1 MTQVETAKAI
11 AKPVGELGGAF
22 MLDGAT
28 YARGAE
34 LGFSGIDFYVLGRG
48 GVLGDTNPDVVSSA
62 FFFWNPEQVR
72 TQWELG
78 RKVMD
83 PAKAA
88 VEWADLCHA
97 YGEAHLPDFDGFNR
111 FSELVAKVCDAAS
124 PAGAALF
131 AGWRTLPVPGVDRPK
146 ARAQHYLNSLRE
158 LRGGLHGGSIL
169 AMGLSPAEAVAVHSP
184 GMAPVFGWDVS
195 TIPIDDISKSEWKTA
210 EAGTDLAMARV
221 LHALTAEEC
230 AEFEKLVLALHEAV
244 QAAKKG

>member
-11 AKPVGELGGAF
+11 AKPVGEMGGAF

-48 GVLGDTNPDVVSSA
+48 GVLGDTIPDVVSSA

-72 TQWELG
+72 TQWEVA

-88 VEWADLCHA
+88 VEWSDLCHA

-111 FSELVAKVCDAAS
+111 FSELAAKVCDAAS

-158 LRGGLHGGSIL
+158 LRGGLHVGAIL

-195 TIPIDDISKSEWKTA
+195 TIPVDDISKGEWKTA

-221 LHALTAEEC
+221 LHALTEEEC
-230 AEFEKLVLALHEAV
+230 AEFAKLVLALHNAV
-244 QAAKKG
+244 KAAKKG

>member
-1 MTQVETAKAI
+1 MTQAETAKAI
-11 AKPVGELGGAF
+11 ARPIGELGGAF

-48 GVLGDTNPDVVSSA
+48 GVLGDTIPDVVSSA

-72 TQWELG
+72 SQWELA

-83 PAKAA
+83 PATAA
-88 VEWADLCHA
+88 QEWVALCHS
-97 YGEAHLPDFDGFNR
+97 YGDAHLPDFDSLNR
-111 FSELVAKVCDAAS
+111 FSELAAKVTDAAP

-131 AGWRTLPVPGVDRPK
+131 AGWRSLTVPGADRPK

-158 LRGGLHGGSIL
+158 LRGGLHGGAIL

-195 TIPIDDISKSEWKTA
+195 TIPVDDTSKSEWKIA
-210 EAGTDLAMARV
+210 ETGTDLAMARV
-221 LHALTAEEC
+221 LHALSAEEC
-230 AEFEKLVLALHEAV
+230 AEFETLVLALHKAV
-244 QAAKKG
+244 QAAKEG

>member
-1 MTQVETAKAI
+1 MTQAETAKAI
-11 AKPVGELGGAF
+11 AKPVGEMGGAF

-48 GVLGDTNPDVVSSA
+48 GVLGDTIPDVVSSA

-72 TQWELG
+72 TQWELA
-78 RKVMD
+78 RKVME

-97 YGEAHLPDFDGFNR
+97 YGEAHLPEFAALNR
-111 FSELVAKVCDAAS
+111 FSELAAKVCDAAS

-131 AGWRTLPVPGVDRPK
+131 AGWRALPAPGTDRPK

-158 LRGGLHGGSIL
+158 LRGGLHGGAIL
-169 AMGLSPAEAVAVHSP
+169 KGDGVITEIKSAIRKRPPLPSEVISALTISP
-184 GMAPVFGWDVS
+184 GS
-195 TIPIDDISKSEWKTA
+195 TPRINTTRFSCLATHCPPAAYLKISN
-210 EAGTDLAMARV
+210 
-221 LHALTAEEC
+221 
-230 AEFEKLVLALHEAV
+230 
-244 QAAKKG
+244 